1 MGLFD
6 KGCTMDCSARDA
18 AIAAAQAALDAAIAL
33 QNQIIEEQKK
43 VDTLT
48 KAYAGTVSTLQDAG
62 TSIASPANLDGL
74 NSSMDCLNNY
84 AGELSSAA
92 AECQTE
98 VSRCQQELS
107 KAQARP
113 CDCI

>member
-48 KAYAGTVSTLQDAG
+48 KAYA
-62 TSIASPANLDGL
+62 
-74 NSSMDCLNNY
+74 
-84 AGELSSAA
+84 
-92 AECQTE
+92 
-98 VSRCQQELS
+98 QEL
-107 KAQARP
+107 
-113 CDCI
+113 

>member
-6 KGCTMDCSARDA
+6 KGCTIDCSARDA

-43 VDTLT
+43 VDVLT
-48 KAYAGTVSTLQDAG
+48 KAYAGTVSTLESAG
-62 TSIASPANLDGL
+62 TSLASPANLSGL
-74 NSSMDCLNNY
+74 NSSLSCLNNY
-84 AGELSSAA
+84 SGELSTAA
-92 AECQTE
+92 SECASE
-98 VSRCQQELS
+98 VARCQQELAQ
-107 KAQARP
+107 AQARP